1 MFGRKSQT
9 EGQLK
14 NHRKLIV
21 LVYVNKQAL
30 LLTAA
35 ACTAEVARLKRDLG
49 QAEEELGLVK
59 RQLDENKGKG
69 YPVRVSYKGKIIDA
83 NRSIINFNRGHDRS
97 GGP

>member
-1 MFGRKSQT
+1 M

-21 LVYVNKQAL
+21 LVVVSKHAL

-35 ACTAEVARLKRDLG
+35 ARTAEVAGLKRELG

-59 RQLDENKGKG
+59 KQLEENKGK
-69 YPVRVSYKGKIIDA
+69 
-83 NRSIINFNRGHDRS
+83 
-97 GGP
+97 

>member
-1 MFGRKSQT
+1 MFGKKSQT

-21 LVYVNKQAL
+21 LVCMNKQAL

-35 ACTAEVARLKRDLG
+35 ARTAEVAGLKRELG

-59 RQLDENKGKG
+59 KQLEANKGKRN
-69 YPVRVSYKGKIIDA
+69 PVHMSY
-83 NRSIINFNRGHDRS
+83 RG
-97 GGP
+97 

>member
-1 MFGRKSQT
+1 MFGKKSQT

-21 LVYVNKQAL
+21 LVYVNKHAL

-35 ACTAEVARLKRDLG
+35 ARMAEVAGLKRDLG

-59 RQLDENKGKG
+59 KQLEENKGK
-69 YPVRVSYKGKIIDA
+69 
-83 NRSIINFNRGHDRS
+83 
-97 GGP
+97 

>member
-1 MFGRKSQT
+1 MVFGKKSQT

-35 ACTAEVARLKRDLG
+35 TRTTEVARLMRDLG

-59 RQLDENKGKG
+59 KQLEDNKGKWN
-69 YPVRVSYKGKIIDA
+69 PVRVSYRGEKIGDA
-83 NRSIINFNRGHDRS
+83 NKKHHGF
-97 GGP
+97 

>member
-30 LLTAA
+30 LLTVVAH
-35 ACTAEVARLKRDLG
+35 TTEVAGLKRELG

-59 RQLDENKGKG
+59 KQLEENKGK
-69 YPVRVSYKGKIIDA
+69 
-83 NRSIINFNRGHDRS
+83 
-97 GGP
+97 

>member
-1 MFGRKSQT
+1 M

-21 LVYVNKQAL
+21 LVYVKKQSL

-35 ACTAEVARLKRDLG
+35 ACTAEVAGLKRELG

-59 RQLDENKGKG
+59 KQLEENKGK
-69 YPVRVSYKGKIIDA
+69 
-83 NRSIINFNRGHDRS
+83 
-97 GGP
+97 